1 MKKIVYIPL
10 CLIVGLIAFL
20 IWLESD
26 DDIYDHKDEV
36 NKNETRG
43 VKIEKKEE
51 FKLLNPSQN
60 LIPLGENDNGK

>member
-10 CLIVGLIAFL
+10 CLIVGLISFL

-43 VKIEKKEE
+43 VKKEKKEE

-60 LIPLGENDNGK
+60 LIPLGKNDNGK

>member
-43 VKIEKKEE
+43 VKKEKKEE

>member
-10 CLIVGLIAFL
+10 CLIVGLISFL

-43 VKIEKKEE
+43 VKKEKKEE

>member
-10 CLIVGLIAFL
+10 CLIAGLIAFL

-36 NKNETRG
+36 NKKETRG
-43 VKIEKKEE
+43 VKKEKKEE

>member
-36 NKNETRG
+36 NKDETRG
-43 VKIEKKEE
+43 VKKEKKEE

-60 LIPLGENDNGK
+60 LIPLGENDNEK

>member
-1 MKKIVYIPL
+1 MKKILYIPL
-10 CLIVGLIAFL
+10 CLIIGLISFL

-26 DDIYDHKDEV
+26 DDIYYHEV
-36 NKNETRG
+36 ESNKNDARG
-43 VKIEKKEE
+43 VKKEKKEE

>member
-1 MKKIVYIPL
+1 MKKIIYIPL
-10 CLIVGLIAFL
+10 CLIVGFIAFL

-43 VKIEKKEE
+43 VKKEKKEE